1 MSPALRLATPVRSIL
16 VVLLILLILLA
27 GCSKADPEP
36 EAPEVVVRSVDG
48 WVLDHLLQPLDGAT
62 VRLVGGQVEATVDA
76 GGHWSMDLP
85 DLAGYTFEAR
95 AAGHEAQSRT
105 LVFESEGQHKRLNF
119 SLSPEAS
126 REKQV
131 QVHQFDGFIECSAF
145 ASAEHSHGG
154 SGRPEGENPLD
165 CGTYATTQS
174 VWSVD
179 VPPGADGMV
188 LEIVWR
194 ADTPLADNL
203 LVIVDQVVDGR
214 LDFLAFNEGSSP
226 LKVPIPALAVED
238 RFAEGGVLQVDVQI
252 GGGPDR
258 EDVAVGAA
266 IQQRFQGFTSIF
278 FNHRPEAD
286 YSITE

>member
-1 MSPALRLATPVRSIL
+1 M
-16 VVLLILLILLA
+16 
-27 GCSKADPEP
+27 
-36 EAPEVVVRSVDG
+36 DG
-48 WVLDHLLQPLDGAT
+48 WVLDHILRPLEGAT
-62 VRLVGGQVEATVDA
+62 VRLVGVQAEAAVDE
-76 GGHWSMDLP
+76 GGYWRMDLP
-85 DLAGYTFEAR
+85 DLAGYTFAAR
-95 AAGHEAQSRT
+95 AEGHLGQSRT

-119 SLSPEAS
+119 SLSPEVS
-126 REKQV
+126 REKRV

-165 CGTYATTQS
+165 CGTYATTES
-174 VWSVD
+174 VWTVD

-188 LEIVWR
+188 LEIVWQP
-194 ADTPLADNL
+194 DTPLAENL
-203 LVIVDQVVDGR
+203 LVIVDQVVDGG

-238 RFAEGGVLQVDVQI
+238 RFAEGGVLHVDVQI

-258 EDVAVGAA
+258 EDVAAGAA

-278 FNHRPEAD
+278 FNHRPDAD
-286 YSITE
+286 YSITQ